1 MAQTESQLE
10 IYKIILGRKTVR
22 EIIKEKERIGNRNI
36 EDNALFS
43 LLFSK
48 MLHTLTQNT
57 AWRSDR
63 TKIGL
68 SLFSNNGE
76 DVNRILTCHSEQNI
90 IEGYVDGGPYDKIRT
105 AAQMNNVSDKM
116 ILGRDKMIAS
126 RFYLYMHLPL
136 DSTVGLLF
144 LERKTGQNVKNAIEF
159 FLKELL
165 RTNRQIKLERFV
177 PQSLIDEY
185 KDAGIVDSFT
195 FTDFITTGIM
205 DGNGIDE
212 IVRGYDV
219 SIKIT
224 PTRENRPSY
233 DLIRNALGF
242 IGQGNFNIG
251 NTTKLL
257 SNFSKKKGTLKKDN
271 KEYSFVIGDDL
282 KIKPMIPINDEIQD
296 EETGML
302 KRADIKSMCDDL
314 LAQIHEEVYI
324 VG

>member
-136 DSTVGLLF
+136 DSSICLLF
-144 LERKTGQNVKNAIEF
+144 LERKTGQNIKRAIEL
-159 FLKELL
+159 FLSELL
-165 RTNRQIKLERFV
+165 RTNSHIKLERYV

-185 KDAGIVDSFT
+185 KNAGIIDNFT
-195 FTDFITTGIM
+195 FTDSIITGVN
-205 DGNGIDE
+205 DGHGVEQIE
-212 IVRGYDV
+212 QKYEVTIR
-219 SIKIT
+219 IT
-224 PTRENRPSY
+224 PTRENKPRY
-233 DLIRNALGF
+233 GLFGHALDF
-242 IGQGNFNIG
+242 IGQGNFKIG
-251 NTTKLL
+251 NTTKSL
-257 SNFSKKKGTLKKDN
+257 SNFNKKKGTLKKED
-271 KEYSFVIGDDL
+271 KSYSFTIGDDL
-282 KIKPMIPINDEIQD
+282 KIKPMITIDDELQD
-296 EETGML
+296 EDTGML
-302 KRADIKSMCDDL
+302 KRTDIRTMCNNL
-314 LAQIHEEVYI
+314 LAQIRGDVYI
-324 VG
+324 VE